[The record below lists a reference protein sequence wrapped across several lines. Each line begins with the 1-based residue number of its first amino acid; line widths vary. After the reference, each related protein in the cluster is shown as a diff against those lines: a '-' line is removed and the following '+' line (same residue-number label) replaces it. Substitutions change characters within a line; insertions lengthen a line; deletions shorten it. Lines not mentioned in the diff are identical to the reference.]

1 MGMRGKRLGSW
12 GGGRRGGRG
21 PAGGGAGG
29 ARAGAGP
36 APPAGGWADLPRDL
50 LEAVARAVP
59 LGDRLCFRLV
69 CRRWA
74 AAGKAVAPGAEEEQ
88 LPPGKVTRT
97 LFLDMAAS
105 VARTKMMLNVLQGS
119 PILIE
124 KFEKFRHCVSSDSIF
139 ESKEAPLIGFMGC
152 LCAFSAGWGTPK
164 ILKWARASGF
174 PWDEDTCAFAFKNGH
189 LEDLQ

>member
-36 APPAGGWADLPRDL
+36 APPAGGWADLPRDP

-59 LGDRLCFRLV
+59 LGGRLSFRLV

-74 AAGKAVAPGAEEEQ
+74 AAGAAVAPAAGEQ
-88 LPPGKVTRT
+88 GLPAGKVTRMRGPDAT
-97 LFLDMAAS
+97 AS
-105 VARTKMMLNVLQGS
+105 VARANMLLGVLDGPALKRLKSRLCSVTAKGRHLKVLQCA
-119 PILIE
+119 
-124 KFEKFRHCVSSDSIF
+124 RTH
-139 ESKEAPLIGFMGC
+139 GC
-152 LCAFSAGWGTPK
+152 P
-164 ILKWARASGF
+164 
-174 PWDEDTCAFAFKNGH
+174 
-189 LEDLQ
+189 